1 MSSFSGNTFT
11 RTFDLEVPI
20 VQGPMGG
27 VAGPELVAAVANSGG
42 LGMLPIWTQ
51 STDLAAN
58 DIAETQALTDRS
70 FGVNLRAD
78 LVQLELIE
86 LAIDAGVRI
95 FHLFWGDPAASMAP
109 IRSAGA
115 KMIATIGD
123 ADAAR
128 SALDAGASALVAQG
142 VEAGGHVL
150 SDLPLAGLLADVV
163 PLTHDVPV
171 IAAGGLGD
179 AESVCRVIDSGASG
193 ALLGT
198 RFVATEESQAHDEY
212 KQALIAAASGST
224 VRSECFDIGWPRAPH
239 RNLRNS
245 TFTAWEAAG
254 RPEPGSHPGEG
265 DIVLRSAEVEI
276 PRYSAVPP
284 RRDMQGDIDA
294 AVLYAGTGV
303 DMVVDCPRASEIVD
317 ELASLLE
324 VPRGNP

>member
-1 MSSFSGNTFT
+1 MISFSGNTFT
-11 RTFDLEVPI
+11 RDFQLEVPI

-51 STDLAAN
+51 TPDLAAS
-58 DIAETQALTDRS
+58 DIAETRALTDRP

-86 LAIDAGVRI
+86 LAIEAGVRI
-95 FHLFWGDPAASMAP
+95 IHLFWGDPAASMAP
-109 IRSAGA
+109 ILSAGA
-115 KMIATIGD
+115 KMMATIGD

-128 SALDAGASALVAQG
+128 SALDAGAQALVTQG

-150 SDLPLAGLLADVV
+150 SDLPLASLLADVV
-163 PLTHDVPV
+163 PLAGDVPV

-179 AESVCRVIDSGASG
+179 AQSVSQVMASGASG

-198 RFVATEESQAHDEY
+198 RFVATEESRAHDEY
-212 KQALIAAASGST
+212 KQALLSATSDST
-224 VRSECFDIGWPRAPH
+224 VRSECFDIGWPQAPH

-245 TFTAWEAAG
+245 TYAAWEAAG
-254 RPEPGSHPGEG
+254 RPEPGSRPGEG
-265 DIVLRSAEVEI
+265 DVILRSAETEI

-284 RRDMQGDIDA
+284 QQNMQGDIDA

-303 DMVVDCPRASEIVD
+303 DTVVDCPPASEVVSK
-317 ELASLLE
+317 LASLL
-324 VPRGNP
+324 